1 MGKLDGKVALITGAG
16 GGIGQGI
23 ALAMAK
29 EGADIAVVELNAD
42 SAAKTVEQVQALGR
56 KAIAIPCNVG
66 VRAEVNAAVDATV
79 KNLGGLDIL
88 VNNAHASRPG
98 ITLEETSDENMAL
111 SMNSGFYATWY
122 MMQAAFPHLSKK
134 GGKVINFGSG
144 AGINGMWG
152 QTAYAAAKE
161 AIRGMS
167 RVAATEWGRHR
178 INVNV
183 ICPAAESPGVKKWK
197 EELPDQYQAS
207 LARIPLGRYGDCE
220 RDIGRAAVFLA
231 SEDSDYITGQTL
243 MVDGGGT
250 FVR

>member
-29 EGADIAVVELNAD
+29 EGADIAVVELNAEA
-42 SAAKTVEQVQALGR
+42 AAKTVELVQALGC

-79 KNLGGLDIL
+79 KSLGGLDIL

-111 SMNSGFYATWY
+111 SMNSGFYATWF
-122 MMQAAFPHLSKK
+122 MMQAAFPHLSKQ

-167 RVAATEWGRHR
+167 RVAATEWGRYK

-197 EELPDQYQAS
+197 EELPDQYKAS